1 MKFYRMWVIIR
12 LTGCWPLTCIGGDTL
27 PLSLSACN
35 LCGLRNVRVS
45 HALCE
50 CQGTAGFRTQL
61 LVPDPVFFMRQ
72 ALDDGGDEA
81 DLRNKIGFVGKC
93 VSATLAGQLAAE
105 L

>member
-1 MKFYRMWVIIR
+1 M
-12 LTGCWPLTCIGGDTL
+12 
-27 PLSLSACN
+27 
-35 LCGLRNVRVS
+35 
-45 HALCE
+45 
-50 CQGTAGFRTQL
+50 
-61 LVPDPVFFMRQ
+61 PDPVFFMRQ